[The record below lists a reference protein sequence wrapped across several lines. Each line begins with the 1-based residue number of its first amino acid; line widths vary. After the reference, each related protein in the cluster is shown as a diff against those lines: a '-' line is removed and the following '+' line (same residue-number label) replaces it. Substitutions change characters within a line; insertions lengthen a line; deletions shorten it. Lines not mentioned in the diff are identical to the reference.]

1 MFTDSFVLWCQQ
13 MVQMGHTQTELFA
26 GQRGRSKETG
36 STGKTFNSFTL
47 LEDAV
52 LPCRRMTIGVP
63 EKIDERLRRRA
74 IDQHGHREGELFI

>member
-1 MFTDSFVLWCQQ
+1 
-13 MVQMGHTQTELFA
+13 MVHEGYAQSELFA

-47 LEDAV
+47 REDAV
-52 LPCRRMTIGVP
+52 LPCRRMTIGFP

-74 IDQHGHREGELFI
+74 IDQHDHREGELLI